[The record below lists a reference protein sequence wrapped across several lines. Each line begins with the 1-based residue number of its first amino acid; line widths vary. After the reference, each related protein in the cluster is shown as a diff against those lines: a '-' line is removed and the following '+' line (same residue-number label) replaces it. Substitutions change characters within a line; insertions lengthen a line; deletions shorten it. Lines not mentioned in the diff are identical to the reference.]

1 MKEKARHILCLA
13 FLKSGEKNME
23 KILIYQVKEKEAVK
37 QLLAPMK
44 IRLEEIKTT
53 DLRQSIGDLA
63 EGKKNVL
70 TAPFSGSAPQESLMV
85 FCGVNEKHF
94 DKILFELRRKQI
106 RLTIKQSLHHRTG
119 NGVCLCLCWN
129 LRRRKQLPAGKLK
142 RNQGQIRNGNGQAC
156 RFLYEM

>member
-63 EGKKNVL
+63 HSTIYRQRTTGEPYG
-70 TAPFSGSAPQESLMV
+70 
-85 FCGVNEKHF
+85 
-94 DKILFELRRKQI
+94 ILRCE
-106 RLTIKQSLHHRTG
+106 
-119 NGVCLCLCWN
+119 
-129 LRRRKQLPAGKLK
+129 
-142 RNQGQIRNGNGQAC
+142 
-156 RFLYEM
+156 

>member
-44 IRLEEIKTT
+44 IRLEEIEAT

-63 EGKKNVL
+63 EEKKNVL
-70 TAPFSGSAPQESLMV
+70 TAPLPAA
-85 FCGVNEKHF
+85 
-94 DKILFELRRKQI
+94 
-106 RLTIKQSLHHRTG
+106 HHRRALWYSA
-119 NGVCLCLCWN
+119 V
-129 LRRRKQLPAGKLK
+129 
-142 RNQGQIRNGNGQAC
+142 
-156 RFLYEM
+156 

>member
-70 TAPFSGSAPQESLMV
+70 TAPFTGSAPQESLMV
-85 FCGVNEKHF
+85 FCGVMKS
-94 DKILFELRRKQI
+94 ILTKYCLNCAGNRF
-106 RLTIKQSLHHRTG
+106 RLTIKQSSHHRTG

-129 LRRRKQLPAGKLK
+129 LRRRKTASGRETETK
-142 RNQGQIRNGNGQAC
+142 QGQIRNANGQAG

>member
-63 EGKKNVL
+63 EGKKNVMIKRIL
-70 TAPFSGSAPQESLMV
+70 PGSSTES
-85 FCGVNEKHF
+85 
-94 DKILFELRRKQI
+94 IRKSMKMMI
-106 RLTIKQSLHHRTG
+106 
-119 NGVCLCLCWN
+119 
-129 LRRRKQLPAGKLK
+129 
-142 RNQGQIRNGNGQAC
+142 
-156 RFLYEM
+156 

>member
-63 EGKKNVL
+63 EEKKER
-70 TAPFSGSAPQESLMV
+70 THSTIYRQRTTGEPYG
-85 FCGVNEKHF
+85 
-94 DKILFELRRKQI
+94 ILRCE
-106 RLTIKQSLHHRTG
+106 
-119 NGVCLCLCWN
+119 
-129 LRRRKQLPAGKLK
+129 
-142 RNQGQIRNGNGQAC
+142 
-156 RFLYEM
+156 

>member
-70 TAPFSGSAPQESLMV
+70 TRVMMDCFSGAMESAICS
-85 FCGVNEKHF
+85 
-94 DKILFELRRKQI
+94 I
-106 RLTIKQSLHHRTG
+106 RS
-119 NGVCLCLCWN
+119 
-129 LRRRKQLPAGKLK
+129 A
-142 RNQGQIRNGNGQAC
+142 
-156 RFLYEM
+156 

>member
-53 DLRQSIGDLA
+53 DLRQRIGDLA
-63 EGKKNVL
+63 ERAHSTIYRQRTTGE
-70 TAPFSGSAPQESLMV
+70 PYG
-85 FCGVNEKHF
+85 
-94 DKILFELRRKQI
+94 ILRCE
-106 RLTIKQSLHHRTG
+106 
-119 NGVCLCLCWN
+119 
-129 LRRRKQLPAGKLK
+129 
-142 RNQGQIRNGNGQAC
+142 
-156 RFLYEM
+156 

>member
-70 TAPFSGSAPQESLMV
+70 TAPFTGSAPQESLMV

-94 DKILFELRRKQI
+94 DYKAVLTPSKRIWSVLMLMLELTKEKNSFRQ
-106 RLTIKQSLHHRTG
+106 G
-119 NGVCLCLCWN
+119 N
-129 LRRRKQLPAGKLK
+129 
-142 RNQGQIRNGNGQAC
+142 
-156 RFLYEM
+156 

>member
-63 EGKKNVL
+63 EGKKNML
-70 TAPFSGSAPQESLMV
+70 TAPFTGSAPRESLMV
-85 FCGVNEKHF
+85 FCGVNEN
-94 DKILFELRRKQI
+94 
-106 RLTIKQSLHHRTG
+106 T
-119 NGVCLCLCWN
+119 V
-129 LRRRKQLPAGKLK
+129 
-142 RNQGQIRNGNGQAC
+142 
-156 RFLYEM
+156 